1 MSNSWTVVI
10 TTEITSENVV
20 CFHQSSF
27 CSGQKVLLE
36 IKETRANKVNQDA
49 LLSVQ
54 DHRESRGAAGRWA
67 LLDQKGHV
75 RESGYFYCCLCL

>member
-1 MSNSWTVVI
+1 M
-10 TTEITSENVV
+10 
-20 CFHQSSF
+20 
-27 CSGQKVLLE
+27 LE